1 MINVHWR
8 ELLEATG
15 LLAIVASLI
24 FVGLQI
30 RQEHLIARVEVLA
43 GTAERSAEIL
53 EIRTRPEFSRT
64 WAKMLE
70 RPKELSAAEI
80 VQIDSF
86 LRIAK
91 ESFYR
96 ECVLEELGLIP
107 DCRAFA
113 GSHVLYYFGNSHA
126 KNWWKENPG
135 GGPLEWLNE
144 IVLEADTN

>member
-8 ELLEATG
+8 ELIEATG
-15 LLAIVASLI
+15 ILAIVASLV
-24 FVGLQI
+24 FVGLQV
-30 RQEHLIARVEVLA
+30 RQDHLIARVEVLA
-43 GTAERSAEIL
+43 GTADRSAEIL

-70 RPKELSAAEI
+70 RPGELSAAEI

-96 ECVLEELGLIP
+96 ECILEEMGLIP
-107 DCRAFA
+107 DCKAFA
-113 GSHVLYYFGNSHA
+113 ASHVLYYFGNSHA
-126 KNWWKENPG
+126 INWWKENPG
-135 GGPLEWLNE
+135 AGSLEWLNE
-144 IVLEADTN
+144 IVLGTDAN